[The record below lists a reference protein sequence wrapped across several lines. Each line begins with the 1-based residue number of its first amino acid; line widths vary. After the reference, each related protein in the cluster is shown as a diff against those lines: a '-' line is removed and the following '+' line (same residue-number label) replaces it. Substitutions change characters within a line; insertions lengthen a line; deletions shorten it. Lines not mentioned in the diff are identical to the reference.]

1 MSKYWQCI
9 FCYNAWLEN
18 TISSTML
25 LPTLIFV
32 NLQVEYHKHVVV
44 QYTEKCNKAYSSLED
59 DGYIHQNLL
68 FHIAESG
75 T

>member
-1 MSKYWQCI
+1 
-9 FCYNAWLEN
+9 
-18 TISSTML
+18 ML